1 MFMMKRLVI
10 ALGLVLSVGLGDL
23 FAQDP
28 EFTQFYANPLYL
40 NPAFAGTARCPR
52 ICLNYRNQ
60 WPGITGTFVTY
71 SASYD
76 QHIDGISGGVGF
88 LFTNDRAGQATIN
101 TTNISGIYSYQL
113 NITREFSMKV
123 GLQATYAQKSVDW
136 SKLNFGDM
144 IDPRR
149 GFVYNTTEVPN
160 VTSRTN
166 VDFSAG
172 LLGYSRRYFFG
183 FAVHHITE
191 PDEGFL
197 GQSKLP
203 MKYTGHAGA
212 VIPIGGRYGDSGI
225 SPNILYQKQ
234 GDFQQLNLGIYFN
247 KGPLVGGA
255 WYRNQD
261 SFILLLGF
269 QQDLFKFGYSYD
281 VTVSKLTNATAG
293 SHELSFQMQFECKP
307 KKKKFRTVSC
317 PSF

>member
-1 MFMMKRLVI
+1 MKRLVI

-101 TTNISGIYSYQL
+101 TTNISGIHSYQL

-160 VTSRTN
+160 FTSRTN

>member
-1 MFMMKRLVI
+1 MLKRLVI
-10 ALGLVLSVGLGDL
+10 ASGMLLSAGLLNEVR
-23 FAQDP
+23 AQDP
-28 EFTQFYANPLYL
+28 QFTQFYANPLYL

-52 ICLNYRNQ
+52 ICINYRNQ
-60 WPGITGTFVTY
+60 WPAISGTFVTY

-76 QHIDGISGGVGF
+76 QHIDGIAGGLGLLV
-88 LFTNDRAGQATIN
+88 TNDRAGQGTLN
-101 TTNISGIYSYQL
+101 TTNVSGIYSYQL
-113 NITREFSMKV
+113 NITREFSMKL
-123 GLQATYAQKSVDW
+123 GIQATYAQKSVDW
-136 SKLNFGDM
+136 SKLTFGDM
-144 IDPRR
+144 IDPRT
-149 GFVYNTTEVPN
+149 GFVYNTNEVPN
-160 VTSRTN
+160 VTSRSN
-166 VDFSAG
+166 VDISAG

-183 FAVHHITE
+183 FAVHHVTE

-197 GQSKLP
+197 GTSKLP

-212 VIPIGGRYGDSGI
+212 VIPIGGRYSETSI

-234 GDFQQLNLGIYFN
+234 QDFQQLNLGVYFT
-247 KGPLVGGA
+247 KGALVGGL

-261 SFILLLGF
+261 SFIILLGF

-281 VTVSKLTNATAG
+281 VTVSRLTNATAG